1 MGLSLTAQQ
10 TNRKRTEPEG
20 VGAVPAH
27 ARGEGRE
34 VRERERQKRQKS
46 LQINGIV
53 LAAPGVGME
62 WGRGPFPG
70 GARRWEVAR
79 TKRNTT
85 PKWAPDAPKP
95 PSRSHPPD
103 TRERHG
109 PPPHSDNPKRHSL
122 PSHGQTYSPWNPH
135 ERDGPPSQRSL
146 TRRCLPKRLSHGQH
160 KPSQHQDTPTQGRN
174 GSRGPPSG
182 ESGILEPLGEKTIQR
197 DAQSYSKCCR
207 TDTLIGEMGEGQR
220 HLFRGAS
227 ETAFPWKESRPK
239 TDLS

>member
-1 MGLSLTAQQ
+1 M
-10 TNRKRTEPEG
+10 
-20 VGAVPAH
+20 PAH

-135 ERDGPPSQRSL
+135 GRDGPPSQRSL

-160 KPSQHQDTPTQGRN
+160 KPSQHQDSPHPGKKWLQ
-174 GSRGPPSG
+174 
-182 ESGILEPLGEKTIQR
+182 
-197 DAQSYSKCCR
+197 
-207 TDTLIGEMGEGQR
+207 
-220 HLFRGAS
+220 GAS
-227 ETAFPWKESRPK
+227 LRREWYPRAPRRKDNSERCSALFQVLQDRHPHRRDGGGPETSLPGSFRDSFSLEREPAQ
-239 TDLS
+239 D